1 MSFIFKPIHVTN
13 KQIGV
18 QGVHHSIS
26 SRWVTRKSVHPP
38 TCHGTE
44 EVHCVTTDGEN
55 GHRHSTVGVNKLWSD
70 VEINQTFENRSLS
83 CFAKSRTNI

>member
-18 QGVHHSIS
+18 RGAPLDIFQMGDQ
-26 SRWVTRKSVHPP
+26 KSVHPP

>member
-1 MSFIFKPIHVTN
+1 MGD
-13 KQIGV
+13 Q
-18 QGVHHSIS
+18 
-26 SRWVTRKSVHPP
+26 KSVHPP

-55 GHRHSTVGVNKLWSD
+55 GHRHSTAGVNKLWSD

-83 CFAKSRTNI
+83 CFAKSRTNFRGLSKVHDFCQIKKILK